1 MHPTLFRPFVSQ
13 IHSLAHPLIAP
24 TPSNSKDGDDSILT
38 SAASVSASA
47 RRLFVLLHVTG
58 PKNTAAEEWIRSLD
72 ALVTSAQ
79 KTADKVFRSL
89 VEDWT
94 SSKGNYELADLN
106 LVEDVVS
113 DQAPTP
119 LALPAWTGIHA
130 GLERFDGLLHTL
142 QTFLATAT
150 AATITLPIGN
160 ILSLV
165 GRILSVLPPG
175 NGKNPQL
182 KPEIGRDERE
192 GLWVGLPRLQTS
204 AIGVCSLMISRM
216 GHSSAAIA
224 YTILQQLLWT
234 LESQYGHVDFR
245 KAAYTLVSQILSTFG
260 PSLPKSYVISLSRCV
275 RMCCEDLLP
284 SIEFQLQGDQAS
296 FPDSTKATNGV
307 TFSTNADSYLK
318 SATNRLDPSVT
329 SIIVLQAA
337 QDLLLLA
344 LTNLPNDFLPFSLRC
359 QIDRT
364 AIITNNRKVML
375 ASAMNPIS
383 RRRGQ
388 KQISSILPLLARAH
402 PESLQVEALLRPQMP
417 PVQSRRSDETDIGSD
432 KEGDT
437 YAPGH
442 PDFYEPDGFY
452 RDLGGTDESAKAIGN
467 ITSGHSGV
475 QESATSGL
483 LEEGSPRTQPTGVS
497 KSTAAGFQGSKSAF
511 SYTSKKRDREEKFN
525 IDSKEGFQNDSTEQT
540 VTGVGSKRLR
550 VVLEETQEET
560 PQELAR
566 LNPAIVGTGGTGQA
580 VKKNPPSDSA
590 AVLDRQSNIQQEG
603 SDESEFE
610 MPVLHLDPDSDEED
624 EDEEEEEDE

>member
-24 TPSNSKDGDDSILT
+24 TPSNSKDGDDSFFT

-130 GLERFDGLLHTL
+130 GLERLDGLLHTL

-175 NGKNPQL
+175 NGKKPQL

-204 AIGVCSLMISRM
+204 AIGVCSLMLSRM

-260 PSLPKSYVISLSRCV
+260 PSLPKSYVISLSPCV

-284 SIEFQLQGDQAS
+284 SIEFQLQGEQAS
-296 FPDSTKATNGV
+296 FPDSTNATNGV

-318 SATNRLDPSVT
+318 SATIRLDPSVT
-329 SIIVLQAA
+329 STIVLQAA

-402 PESLQVEALLRPQMP
+402 PEALQVDALLRPQMP

-442 PDFYEPDGFY
+442 PDVGEPDGFY
-452 RDLGGTDESAKAIGN
+452 RDLGGTDESAKFIGN

-475 QESATSGL
+475 QEGATSGL
-483 LEEGSPRTQPTGVS
+483 LEEGSPRTQPTRVS
-497 KSTAAGFQGSKSAF
+497 KSTAAGFQESKSAF

-525 IDSKEGFQNDSTEQT
+525 IDSKEGFQSNSTEQII
-540 VTGVGSKRLR
+540 TGVGSKRLR
-550 VVLEETQEET
+550 VELEETQKET
-560 PQELAR
+560 PQELAPS
-566 LNPAIVGTGGTGQA
+566 NPAIVGTGGTGQA
-580 VKKNPPSDSA
+580 VKKNPPSDST

-610 MPVLHLDPDSDEED
+610 MPVLHLDPDLDEED